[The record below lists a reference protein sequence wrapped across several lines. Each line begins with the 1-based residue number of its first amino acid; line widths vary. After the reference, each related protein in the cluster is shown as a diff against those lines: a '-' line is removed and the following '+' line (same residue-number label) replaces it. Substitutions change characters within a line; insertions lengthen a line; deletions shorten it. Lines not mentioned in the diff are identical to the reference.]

1 MPPNFVLLDATLLIS
16 SPIRTERFIELVD
29 FLRQRGSDRD
39 PVDVIDTAIE
49 YWMTNAEG
57 KMEDLMPEVF
67 EQPKHLGY
75 HWRPLLLPPGTQ
87 IRMTYKG
94 RTSHAEI
101 VGDDFIHDG
110 NKLSPSAFANMV
122 ADGTSRNAWRDLWI
136 KRPSDREF
144 QLADDLR
151 RSLTTAN
158 ILRLTPEPVAEKG
171 PETP

>member
-1 MPPNFVLLDATLLIS
+1 MTATSTIS
-16 SPIRTERFIELVD
+16 PPIRTERFIELVD
-29 FLRQRGSDRD
+29 FLRERGSDRD
-39 PVDVIDTAIE
+39 PVDVIDAAIE
-49 YWMTNAEG
+49 YWMTNAES

-151 RSLTTAN
+151 RSLTSAHV
-158 ILRLTPEPVAEKG
+158 RLVSEG
-171 PETP
+171 PETS